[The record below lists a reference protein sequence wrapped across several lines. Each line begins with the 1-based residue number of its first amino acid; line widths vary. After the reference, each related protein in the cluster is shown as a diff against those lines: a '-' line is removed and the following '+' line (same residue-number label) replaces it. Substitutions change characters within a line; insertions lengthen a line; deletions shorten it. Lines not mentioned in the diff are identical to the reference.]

1 MPGTMYSVIIPVYN
15 SQNTLEELFERIDK
29 CFEKHQLK
37 YELIFVDDG
46 SEDHSWQV
54 LRKLKENYN
63 EKIKAI
69 RFVRNFGQ
77 HNAVFCGLSY
87 VTGEFIITLD
97 DDLQHPPEEIPKLI
111 EKHKKT
117 SSELVYGF
125 YKKKKHSLFRNFGS
139 KMIKKSSRFLY
150 NSSGEGSSFRLFKS
164 ELGSKIQNHS
174 QSFVYIDELL
184 LWYAADISFVKVEHE
199 KRKTGKSGYS
209 SIKLFKLTQN
219 LVLYYTAIPLK
230 IMVYGGF
237 FAAIISFIL
246 GIYFIVRKIFFHV
259 PHGYTSVIVTILF
272 STGIIIFSLGI
283 IGEYLTRIYMVQN
296 KKPPYNIKQTLL

>member
-29 CFEKHQLK
+29 CFEQHQLK

-87 VTGEFIITLD
+87 ATGEFIITLD

-125 YKKKKHSLFRNFGS
+125 YKKKKHSPIKELRLIKIKTTYLF
-139 KMIKKSSRFLY
+139 
-150 NSSGEGSSFRLFKS
+150 
-164 ELGSKIQNHS
+164 
-174 QSFVYIDELL
+174 
-184 LWYAADISFVKVEHE
+184 
-199 KRKTGKSGYS
+199 
-209 SIKLFKLTQN
+209 
-219 LVLYYTAIPLK
+219 
-230 IMVYGGF
+230 
-237 FAAIISFIL
+237 
-246 GIYFIVRKIFFHV
+246 
-259 PHGYTSVIVTILF
+259 
-272 STGIIIFSLGI
+272 
-283 IGEYLTRIYMVQN
+283 
-296 KKPPYNIKQTLL
+296 

>member
-1 MPGTMYSVIIPVYN
+1 MYSVIIPVYN

-29 CFEKHQLK
+29 CFEQLLLK
-37 YELIFVDDG
+37 YEVIFVDDG
-46 SEDHSWQV
+46 SEDDSWQAIK
-54 LRKLKENYN
+54 KLKEKNN
-63 EKIKAI
+63 EKVKAV

-77 HNAVFCGLSY
+77 HNAVFCGLSFAA
-87 VTGEFIITLD
+87 GEFIITLD
-97 DDLQHPPEEIPKLI
+97 DDLQHPPEEISKLI
-111 EKHKKT
+111 EKYNET

-125 YKKKKHSLFRNFGS
+125 YKKKKHSLFRNLGS
-139 KMIKKSSRFLY
+139 KMIKRSSRYLY
-150 NSSGEGSSFRLFKS
+150 NSTGEGSSFRLFKS
-164 ELGSKIQNHS
+164 ELGNKILEHS

-184 LWYAADISFVKVEHE
+184 LWYAADTSFVKVMHD
-199 KRKTGKSGYS
+199 KRKYGKSGYS
-209 SIKLFKLTQN
+209 GIKLFRLTQN

-237 FAAIISFIL
+237 FASIISFIL
-246 GIYFIVRKIFFHV
+246 GIYFIFRKIFFHV